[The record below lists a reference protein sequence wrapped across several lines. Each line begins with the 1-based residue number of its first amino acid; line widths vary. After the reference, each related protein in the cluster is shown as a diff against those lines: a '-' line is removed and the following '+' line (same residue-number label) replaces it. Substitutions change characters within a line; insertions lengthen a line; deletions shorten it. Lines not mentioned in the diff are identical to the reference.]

1 MTFRSIGNV
10 LAITVIA
17 VFLCLSFVRNYDFKT
32 FESILSATG
41 DDWGTYARYA
51 LDIKTNG
58 ILMPST
64 DSPYCSPSGF
74 LYNYFIAFFLVVFG
88 LKSLPIFVAQHVM
101 LGLSVALI
109 YWTFR
114 DKMRGLTSLIFL
126 FTLFMFALK
135 DVYKNYSQLL
145 LSENLALFTVSFFF
159 FCFIKGFEK
168 DNLLLQLSAAVLMGL
183 SILTRPN
190 LFIYG
195 VILIP
200 VTASYYFR
208 KGRAGFGKFL
218 VFLLLL
224 AASASLLGAR
234 NYVLL
239 KEPFFLPTNMSSIS
253 GIKHFH
259 PIPASVDLS
268 GVETNLLYA
277 RMHLDKDIAGYVE
290 YILQE
295 PHAFFAF
302 YFKKILF
309 CLGYL
314 PALSSAYAMRLRWA
328 LVWAGY
334 FIYLFLHVKDRRRW
348 ELWEVAV
355 HLYLLF
361 FYGSLI
367 MLTYIHNYGFRMLLP
382 GIFFVPVFAFIA
394 LDRLAERLPGVH
406 KG

>member
-1 MTFRSIGNV
+1 
-10 LAITVIA
+10 
-17 VFLCLSFVRNYDFKT
+17 
-32 FESILSATG
+32 
-41 DDWGTYARYA
+41 
-51 LDIKTNG
+51 
-58 ILMPST
+58 
-64 DSPYCSPSGF
+64 
-74 LYNYFIAFFLVVFG
+74 
-88 LKSLPIFVAQHVM
+88 M